1 MKKVRLKL
9 ISCPPHF
16 LTTCR
21 GIGGGGG
28 LHSRKTKDDL
38 QYLEGI
44 GNKVSERGRDNTSHK
59 VKLHAGLEAV
69 MFLHLKFCLLL
80 PEEKRKPAQPS
91 DEVVFSSG
99 RHQFFTSREPCRHV
113 CPGLFFHNSHPYHP
127 AFRGELLQGAKG
139 LISTNINIDY
149 KKHTVTEL
157 LSPAYQG
164 LCGNAKSSS
173 CIYDIV

>member
-21 GIGGGGG
+21 GIGGGG
-28 LHSRKTKDDL
+28 LHSRQTKDDL